1 MKIFLTILI
10 TASAAWGQSVYTG
23 TSTSAGSATWGSSG
37 QSGLPCGPPAY
48 LCSRSD
54 TVLNSLVDPNNTNAK
69 HPPLLAAPG
78 QSTACGRSQCWG
90 GNLGSGV
97 VAADSFYNGNR
108 MLRVTDSATNVA
120 NDSYVT
126 RSSAET
132 TQTNYDGSVFGV
144 LERSSFRC
152 LFSFDRLAWASP
164 SCAAGGT
171 SCQAATKQVCM
182 QGPSSVP
189 TGFCLWNFGGRH
201 TRDVCVQRQV
211 AAD

>member
-1 MKIFLTILI
+1 MG
-10 TASAAWGQSVYTG
+10 A
-23 TSTSAGSATWGSSG
+23 
-37 QSGLPCGPPAY
+37 
-48 LCSRSD
+48 
-54 TVLNSLVDPNNTNAK
+54 
-69 HPPLLAAPG
+69 
-78 QSTACGRSQCWG
+78 
-90 GNLGSGV
+90 GV
-97 VAADSFYNGNR
+97 VAGDSFYNGNR

-189 TGFCLWNFGGRH
+189 TAFVFGTSAADTLAMYAFNDKSQQIERWILAKGSPWTVTLDPNWPTTGANGVNVAASNCLGMMFTPWTQFGNFAVSGDDTRFTAEMRTFGGSQ
-201 TRDVCVQRQV
+201 DEGG
-211 AAD
+211 